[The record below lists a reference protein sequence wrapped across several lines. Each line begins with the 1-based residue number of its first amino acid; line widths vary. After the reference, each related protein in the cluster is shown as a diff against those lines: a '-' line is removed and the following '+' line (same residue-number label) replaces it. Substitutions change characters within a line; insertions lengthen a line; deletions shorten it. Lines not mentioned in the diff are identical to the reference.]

1 LWYPQTGSTSQ
12 RQTHFKLV
20 QLGGLLDLEE
30 YLVTICERAD
40 GVDVSTSAYADGKTT
55 SEQN

>member
-1 LWYPQTGSTSQ
+1 VVTPQSGRTSQ

-40 GVDVSTSAYADGKTT
+40 GVDVVSKSAYADG
-55 SEQN
+55 